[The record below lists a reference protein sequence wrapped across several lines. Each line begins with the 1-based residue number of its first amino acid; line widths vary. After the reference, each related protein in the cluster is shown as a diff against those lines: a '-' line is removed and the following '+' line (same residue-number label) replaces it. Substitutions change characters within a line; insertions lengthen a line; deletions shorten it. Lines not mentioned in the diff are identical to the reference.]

1 MTKVADLMC
10 QKYGYDM
17 KWSLHSVRSKLRDL
31 LAASISKLTSS
42 CKKGDNELYKHFF
55 TPKNTQVLL
64 EHADI

>member
-1 MTKVADLMC
+1 MTKVSDLMC

-31 LAASISKLTSS
+31 LAASISKLSSS

-55 TPKNTQVLL
+55 TPKNTLVLL
-64 EHADI
+64 ENADI